1 MRKTPGIFVSELWT
15 MKKCILLLVLLLAA
29 TPARGQTTQVT
40 AKFSYDDGTAVAG
53 SVSLYRVGPPDVLM
67 GTFPFDAQG
76 RFSSAIT
83 VDPAAQYRGLLLGPD
98 GTSVV
103 LEVRSIPLPAAV
115 NANVIA
121 VLPTGEIDFTI
132 SKSNPSVASTQVQF
146 VPFAAPVPAVV
157 QRTPVCTANNPAP
170 VATLNGVGA
179 HHWLGVAISVQSY
192 ETINS
197 VSDGVN
203 VYLQDPKSPS
213 VNLGVGRVAFYYAEN
228 VAGGNTSVKVNFA
241 GAPDSSCVEFFE
253 VSGLAA
259 SSSRDVSAA
268 ANFTNTGTPSAGA
281 VTTSL
286 ANDLLIGILAEHP
299 SVTIF
304 TPASGYA
311 ALFSDTTNWRGAAEF
326 RVAGPAGSYPDGWN
340 LSPANSGAA
349 LLLAFKAAT
358 TN

>member
-1 MRKTPGIFVSELWT
+1 
-15 MKKCILLLVLLLAA
+15 MKKYIQLFVLLLAA
-29 TPARGQTTQVT
+29 ASVRAQTTQVT

-53 SVSLYRVGPPDVLM
+53 SVSLFRVGPPDVLM
-67 GTFPFDAQG
+67 GNYPFDAQG

-83 VDPAAQYRGLLLGPD
+83 LDPAAQYRGQVLGPD
-98 GTSVV
+98 GTSVI
-103 LEVRSIPLPAAV
+103 LEARSIPLPAAV

-121 VLPTGEIDFTI
+121 VLPTGEIDFII
-132 SKSNPSVASTQVQF
+132 SKSNPSMNSTQVKF
-146 VPFAAPVPAVV
+146 VPLGAPAVV
-157 QRTPVCTANNPAP
+157 QRAPVCTVSNAAP

-192 ETINS
+192 ESINS

-213 VNLGVGRVAFYYAEN
+213 VNLGHGRVAFYYAEN
-228 VAGGNTSVKVNFA
+228 VAGGNTSVKVTFA
-241 GAPDSSCVEFFE
+241 GTPDSSCVEFFE

-259 SSSRDVSAA
+259 SASRDVSAA
-268 ANFTNTGTPSAGA
+268 ANFTNTATPTAGA

-286 ANDLLIGILAEHP
+286 ANDLLIGVLAENP
-299 SVTIF
+299 STTIF
-304 TPASGYA
+304 TPDGGFAS
-311 ALFSDTTNWRGAAEF
+311 LFSDTTHWRGAAEF
-326 RVAGPAGSYPDGWN
+326 RVAGPAGSYADGWS

-349 LLLAFKAAT
+349 LLMAFKAGT